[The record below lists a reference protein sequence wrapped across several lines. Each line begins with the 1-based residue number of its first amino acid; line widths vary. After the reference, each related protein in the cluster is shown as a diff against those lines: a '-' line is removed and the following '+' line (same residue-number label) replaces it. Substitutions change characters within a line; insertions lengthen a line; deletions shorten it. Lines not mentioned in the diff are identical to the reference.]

1 MSDPTYV
8 QPPAPQP
15 VPAPAPAAPGNGVG
29 VAALVVGIIAVLVSF
44 IPIVG
49 AFAFFLGGAAVV
61 LGIVGLLLKGRSRGT
76 SIAGLILGIVSI
88 VIAIV
93 MTVITAAVIGAA
105 GQAAKD
111 LDKSSVLKLDDGWKV
126 ESDSM
131 VSTVVGTVSNTSDK
145 AVTAVATISF
155 DVLDSSGANIG
166 TCFDTASTIDAG
178 GKWKFKAMCTVEVA
192 KDSTVRFKDI
202 TGF

>member
-15 VPAPAPAAPGNGVG
+15 VPAPAAPGNGVG

-49 AFAFFLGGAAVV
+49 TFAFFLGGVAAV
-61 LGIVGLLLKGRSRGT
+61 LGIIGLLLKGRSRGT
-76 SIAGLILGIVSI
+76 SIAGLILGVVAII
-88 VIAIV
+88 IAIV

-126 ESDSM
+126 ESDSGL
-131 VSTVVGTVSNTSDK
+131 STVVGTVSNTSDK
-145 AVTAVATISF
+145 AVTAIATITF
-155 DVLDSSGANIG
+155 DVLDASSANIG
-166 TCFDTASTIDAG
+166 TCVDTASTIDAG
-178 GKWKFKAMCTVEVA
+178 GKWKFKAICTVEVT
-192 KDSTVRFKDI
+192 KDSTVRFKGI
-202 TGF
+202 IGF

>member
-15 VPAPAPAAPGNGVG
+15 VPTPAAPGNGVG
-29 VAALVVGIIAVLVSF
+29 VAALVVGIVAVLVAF
-44 IPIVG
+44 IPLLG
-49 AFAFFLGGAAVV
+49 LASFFFGGVAVV
-61 LGIVGLLLKGRSRGT
+61 LGIIGLLLKGRSRGT
-76 SIAGLILGIVSI
+76 SIAGLILGVVSI

-93 MTVITAAVIGAA
+93 MTTITAAVIGAA
-105 GQAAKD
+105 GQAVKD
-111 LDKSSVLKLDDGWKV
+111 ADKSSVLKLDDGWKV
-126 ESDSM
+126 QSESM
-131 VSTVVGTVSNTSDK
+131 MSTVVGTVSNTSDK
-145 AVTAVATISF
+145 PVTAIATITF
-155 DVLDSSGANIG
+155 DVLDASGANVG

-178 GKWKFKAMCTVEVA
+178 GKWKFKAICSVEVA

>member
-15 VPAPAPAAPGNGVG
+15 VPAPVAPGNGVG

-49 AFAFFLGGAAVV
+49 TFAFFLGGAAVV

-126 ESDSM
+126 ESDTPFSK
-131 VSTVVGTVSNTSDK
+131 VVGTVSNTSDK
-145 AVTAVATISF
+145 AVSNLATITF
-155 DVLDSSGANIG
+155 DVLDASGANLG
-166 TCFDTASTIDAG
+166 SCLDTVNTIDAG
-178 GKWKFKAMCTVEVA
+178 GKWKFEATCMVEMPE
-192 KDSTVRFKDI
+192 DSTVRFKDI